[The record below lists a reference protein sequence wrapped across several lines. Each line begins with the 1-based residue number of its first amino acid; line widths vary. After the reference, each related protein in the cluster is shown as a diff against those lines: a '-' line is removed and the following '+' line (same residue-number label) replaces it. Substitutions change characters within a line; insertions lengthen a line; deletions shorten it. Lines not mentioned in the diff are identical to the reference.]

1 MTLRH
6 ALCLVTIGLLIGLA
20 ACAQQG
26 NRPEAVPAAAP
37 QTQFTYT
44 TLAEVSQADAPG
56 AVAAAKKSFKP
67 RSATGKSEA
76 KSRDDRAIATFQ
88 YYFVHAVQAAKPRR
102 TNMIGSGATL
112 GDALVKRDVEQRLE
126 LQVAMDDVLARYPD
140 RHDVSGALLRSRD
153 PKKSR
158 YALQVTFRANGVTR
172 TLYYDMT
179 VWVEYTQKHG

>member
-6 ALCLVTIGLLIGLA
+6 ALCLVTIGSLIGLA

-26 NRPEAVPAAAP
+26 NRSEAVPAAAP

-153 PKKSR
+153 PKESR

>member
-6 ALCLVTIGLLIGLA
+6 ALCLVTIGLLFGLA

-26 NRPEAVPAAAP
+26 NRSEAVPAAAP
-37 QTQFTYT
+37 QTRFTYK

-56 AVAAAKKSFKP
+56 AVAAANQSFKA
-67 RSATGKSEA
+67 RLDTGKSEA
-76 KSRDDRAIATFQ
+76 KSGDDRAVATFQ
-88 YYFVHAVQAAKPRR
+88 YYFVHAVQAAKPKR

-112 GDALVKRDVEQRLE
+112 GDALLKRDVEQRLE
-126 LQVAMDDVLARYPD
+126 LQVAMNDVLARYPD
-140 RHDVSGALLRSRD
+140 RHDVSGALLRGGD
-153 PKKSR
+153 PGESR
-158 YALQVTFRANGVTR
+158 YVLQVTFRANGATR